1 MSATS
6 DLLAVDIIN
15 VVSVTGK
22 AAVDHID
29 EEDDE
34 RTTDNQYWRQA
45 LDIRSWELSVS
56 LYPRRIWDSERAL
69 TTIPFISPSSIFA
82 SATNPPIPT
91 RN

>member
-1 MSATS
+1 MSAIS

-56 LYPRRIWDSERAL
+56 LYPRRI
-69 TTIPFISPSSIFA
+69 
-82 SATNPPIPT
+82 
-91 RN
+91 